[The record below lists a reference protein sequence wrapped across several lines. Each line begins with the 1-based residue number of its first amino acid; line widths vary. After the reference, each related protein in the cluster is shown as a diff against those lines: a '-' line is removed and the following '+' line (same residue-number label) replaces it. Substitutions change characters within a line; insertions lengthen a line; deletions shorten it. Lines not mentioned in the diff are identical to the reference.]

1 MGGLNGG
8 KDLLQFWGGN
18 GKGISEEVMVIGRAY
33 LTQGLR
39 SRTAPG
45 HPNARCGLV
54 SQWVVCNIE
63 GTLRLQC
70 LVIHNFCDQ
79 IVRQP

>member
-1 MGGLNGG
+1 MLHF
-8 KDLLQFWGGN
+8 LEGN
-18 GKGISEEVMVIGRAY
+18 GKGISEEVMVVGQAS

-54 SQWVVCNIE
+54 SQLYATQRELFGFSATWFIAS
-63 GTLRLQC
+63 
-70 LVIHNFCDQ
+70 VIKL
-79 IVRQP
+79 

>member
-1 MGGLNGG
+1 MLY
-8 KDLLQFWGGN
+8 FFGGN
-18 GKGISEEVMVIGRAY
+18 GKGISEEVMVIGQAY
-33 LTQGLR
+33 LTQDLR

-45 HPNARCGLV
+45 HPNARCDLV
-54 SQWVVCNIE
+54 SQQVVCNIE

-70 LVIHNFCDQ
+70 LVVHNLCDQ